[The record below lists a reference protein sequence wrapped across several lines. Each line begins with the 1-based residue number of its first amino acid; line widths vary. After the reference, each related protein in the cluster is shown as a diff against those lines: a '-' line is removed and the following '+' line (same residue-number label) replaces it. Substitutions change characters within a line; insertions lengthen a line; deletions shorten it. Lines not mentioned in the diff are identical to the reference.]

1 MLDSFQSSWIFFRAH
16 KGAVTLLIAS
26 LSLVFFACL
35 ILHSLS
41 RITILEQEKY
51 DVDYSR
57 MYEIDYEP
65 ADREMTNHV
74 LDYLHRSGF
83 PIKELNIC
91 GKVKLVNPSRV
102 EAGGTGTVD
111 YSAGGVMSPNSK
123 ASSAIISLNGFD
135 IMPSAPAEIYR
146 GSAEMGGKNILM
158 DEMTYALL
166 FKDWS
171 FYGEENE
178 DTIYLANGEI
188 RNVAG
193 VVWIP
198 SYLDHSGIF
207 ADTDQFFTMTDTSS
221 SLKIVFISNL
231 TEQEEQELVRNIR
244 QYVSLTNVVYP
255 SDNVYFSS
263 GESDIL
269 TALSRVLIFVCLL
282 CSMRLM
288 TYLFLL
294 RKQEFSVIRMLGAGQ
309 ARIAGHI
316 LTMILMVSGI
326 SILLGAI
333 AYRILDAS
341 HVADTFL
348 PKLSLPLIGSDALFM
363 ILSALVIG
371 FAVFLTNH
379 KVDVARANEEV

>member
-1 MLDSFQSSWIFFRAH
+1 M
-16 KGAVTLLIAS
+16 
-26 LSLVFFACL
+26 
-35 ILHSLS
+35 
-41 RITILEQEKY
+41 EQEKY
-51 DVDYSR
+51 GADYAR

-65 ADREMTNHV
+65 ADREMTNQV

-83 PIKELNIC
+83 PIKELCIC
-91 GKVKLVNPSRV
+91 GEVELINPSRV
-102 EAGGTGTVD
+102 EAGEAGTID
-111 YSAGGVMSPNSK
+111 YTAGGVMNSYSE

-135 IMPSAPAEIYR
+135 IMPSAPVEIYR
-146 GSAEMGGKNILM
+146 GSAEMGGKNVLM
-158 DEMTYALL
+158 DEITYPIL
-166 FKDWS
+166 FGRDS

-178 DTIYLANGEI
+178 DILYLADGETQ
-188 RNVAG
+188 NVAG

-198 SYLDHSGIF
+198 SYLLYSGIL
-207 ADTDQFFTMTDTSS
+207 ANMEQFFTMTDTSS
-221 SLKIVFISNL
+221 SLQVVFASNL
-231 TEQEEQELVRNIR
+231 TEQVEQELIRNIR

-269 TALSRVLIFVCLL
+269 TALSRVLIFICLL

-316 LTMILMVSGI
+316 LTMILMVSGVSI
-326 SILLGAI
+326 SIGTI
-333 AYRILDAS
+333 AYLILDAS

-348 PKLSLPLIGSDALFM
+348 PKLTLPLIGSDALFM

-371 FAVFLTNH
+371 LAMFFTNL
-379 KVDVARANEEV
+379 KVDVTRANEEV

>member
-1 MLDSFQSSWIFFRAH
+1 MQDSFQSTLIFFRAH

-26 LSLVFFACL
+26 LSMVFFACL

-41 RITILEQEKY
+41 RITIMEQEKY
-51 DVDYSR
+51 GADYAR

-65 ADREMTNHV
+65 ADREMTNQV
-74 LDYLHRSGF
+74 LDYLHRSEF

-91 GKVKLVNPSRV
+91 GKVKLINKSRLA
-102 EAGGTGTVD
+102 AGQTDEID
-111 YSAGGVMSPNSK
+111 YSTGFWNSDGKVSAAIVPLVGFDTMPNS
-123 ASSAIISLNGFD
+123 S
-135 IMPSAPAEIYR
+135 AEIYR
-146 GSAEMGGKNILM
+146 GSADMGGNNVLA
-158 DEMTYALL
+158 DRDTYSFL
-166 FKDWS
+166 FGEGTL
-171 FYGEENE
+171 YGEVSE
-178 DTIYLANGEI
+178 DILYLANGEI

-207 ADTDQFFTMTDTSS
+207 ADTDQFFTMTDTSN
-221 SLKIVFISNL
+221 SLQVVFISNL
-231 TEQEEQELVRNIR
+231 TEQEEQELVRNVR

-371 FAVFLTNH
+371 FAVFFTSL
-379 KVDVARANEEV
+379 KVDVTRVNEEV

>member
-1 MLDSFQSSWIFFRAH
+1 MIFFRAH

-41 RITILEQEKY
+41 RITIMEQEKY

-65 ADREMTNHV
+65 ADREMTNQV
-74 LDYLHRSGF
+74 LEYLHRSGF

-91 GKVKLVNPSRV
+91 GKVELVNPSRV
-102 EAGGTGTVD
+102 EAGGAGTVD
-111 YSAGGVMSPNSK
+111 YSTGGLMSPNSK

-166 FKDWS
+166 FQDWS

-207 ADTDQFFTMTDTSS
+207 ADTDQFFTMTDTSN
-221 SLKIVFISNL
+221 SLQVVFISNL
-231 TEQEEQELVRNIR
+231 TEQEEQELVRNVR

-255 SDNVYFSS
+255 SDNDFFSS

-309 ARIAGHI
+309 VRIAAQI
-316 LTMILMVSGI
+316 FTMILIVSGI
-326 SILLGAI
+326 SISIGTI
-333 AYRILDAS
+333 AYLILEAS

-363 ILSALVIG
+363 FASALAIG
-371 FAVFLTNH
+371 FIVFLTNH
-379 KVDVARANEEV
+379 KVDVTRANEEV

>member
-1 MLDSFQSSWIFFRAH
+1 MQDSFQSSLIFFRAH

-26 LSLVFFACL
+26 LSMVFFACL

-41 RITILEQEKY
+41 RITIMEQEKY
-51 DVDYSR
+51 GADYAR

-65 ADREMTNHV
+65 ADREMTNQV

-83 PIKELNIC
+83 PIKELCIC
-91 GKVKLVNPSRV
+91 GEVELINPSRV
-102 EAGGTGTVD
+102 EAGEAGTID
-111 YSAGGVMSPNSK
+111 YTAGGVVSHNGNVST
-123 ASSAIISLNGFD
+123 AIFPLIGFD
-135 IMPSAPAEIYR
+135 IMPISSPEIYR
-146 GSAEMGGKNILM
+146 GSAEMGGNNVLI
-158 DEMTYALL
+158 DEWDYSGLFGGWAL
-166 FKDWS
+166 
-171 FYGEENE
+171 YGEESE
-178 DTIYLANGEI
+178 DILYLANGET

-198 SYLDHSGIF
+198 SYLLYSGIL
-207 ADTDQFFTMTDTSS
+207 ADKDQFFTMTDTSS
-221 SLKIVFISNL
+221 SLRVIFSSNL
-231 TEQEEQELVRNIR
+231 TEQDEQELIRNVR
-244 QYVSLTNVVYP
+244 QYVSLNDVVYP
-255 SDNVYFSS
+255 SDNDFFSS

-326 SILLGAI
+326 SISVGTI
-333 AYRILDAS
+333 AYLILDAS

-348 PKLSLPLIGSDALFM
+348 PKLTLPLIGSDALFM
-363 ILSALVIG
+363 ILSALIIG
-371 FAVFLTNH
+371 LAMFFTNL
-379 KVDVARANEEV
+379 KVDVTRANEEV